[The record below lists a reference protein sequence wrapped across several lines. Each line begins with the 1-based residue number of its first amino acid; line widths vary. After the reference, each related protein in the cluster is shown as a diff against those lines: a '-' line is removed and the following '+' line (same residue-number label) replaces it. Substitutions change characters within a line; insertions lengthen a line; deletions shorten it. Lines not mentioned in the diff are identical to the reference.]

1 MTSSVFNLRLQ
12 QLETNLAQ
20 TFTLLNEFEIELRDE
35 DDPGIRSKY
44 RRRIE
49 QLRELL
55 TRHQQEY
62 DELQKQVTGEAP
74 AKMQDVATELQQVN
88 AKLNTLGNM
97 VLSSY
102 VELRRTLL
110 ARYAATEQSIVAA
123 IAEQLNQN
131 QLVTVQAMLDALE
144 TNRISEA
151 EIQQLLTGIQE
162 MLSVVEAKK
171 LALPPV
177 KEEVAEVINHPA
189 LDAKHK
195 LKVSIPIIPFLLDYE
210 GELELAAGLNL
221 KAAWE
226 RWIAKSRRN

>member
-1 MTSSVFNLRLQ
+1 VFNLRLQ

-123 IAEQLNQN
+123 IAGQLNQN

-144 TNRISEA
+144 ADRISEA

-171 LALPPV
+171 LALPPG

-210 GELELAAGLNL
+210 GELELAAGFNL

>member
-1 MTSSVFNLRLQ
+1 MTSSAFNLRLQ
-12 QLETNLAQ
+12 QLETNIAQ

-35 DDPGIRSKY
+35 DHPGIRSKY

-110 ARYAATEQSIVAA
+110 ARYAATERSIVAA
-123 IAEQLNQN
+123 IAKQLNQN

-151 EIQQLLTGIQE
+151 EIQQLLAGIQE
-162 MLSVVEAKK
+162 MLAVVEAKK
-171 LALPPV
+171 LALPPA
-177 KEEVAEVINHPA
+177 VAEVINHPA
-189 LDAKHK
+189 FDAKHK

-210 GELELAAGLNL
+210 GELELAAGFNL